1 MEADR
6 YASEEEV
13 WFCTVCGKVSPYDRY
28 GDSKS
33 DRGWDIS
40 CCMSSQLI
48 SRDTLQTLKTYGS
61 LCNEEDTD
69 NI

>member
-1 MEADR
+1 MEHER
-6 YASEEEV
+6 YAGEGEV
-13 WFCTVCGKVSPYDRY
+13 WICMACGKVSPYDRY

-40 CCMSSQLI
+40 CCVSSQLI
-48 SRDTLQTLKTYGS
+48 SLETLEQYRERFIVS
-61 LCNEEDTD
+61 NEENTN